1 MTREDLLREYYRI
14 LYMLQTPEKEL
25 LIGMSVSLPHY
36 GSGIITYQDARE
48 TRVLFDGGEKSFDA
62 SVVEES
68 FFDGRDANSEK
79 DTLLRLQRQLKTLPS
94 PIDLIRKLVDN
105 WNDWDQY
112 EDLYLNEVAPSLV
125 DSNHWEACDAPML
138 KPLKEILSPKD
149 WPNLPKYIADVH
161 FGRVPQFVD
170 TTILDEKR
178 IEDEVKNESK
188 RSALLR
194 TAAILTKIINHEIA
208 EENRLRT
215 IDAIQRFFQSDYF
228 NAESLYHNIEGTS
241 ELSVE
246 EFHSLQVDYVQNWFI
261 THTNSEKKCPD
272 ESQVKAIAAC
282 EKNVEVVARAG
293 SGKTSTI
300 VNRFR
305 FLSEHCHVDAAS
317 ILILAFN
324 RKAAEELREIIKNLL
339 STYQDRT
346 VGMPHVMTFHAL
358 AHSVVSR
365 ERSTR
370 ARIIYDDDETGSKI
384 LSETIQTIIDKRL
397 RDITWT
403 TKIRS
408 VMMSCFKMDWA
419 AIVNGGYNL
428 SKEQQLIY
436 RRSLP
441 NKTLNGEYVKSYGE
455 KAIANIL
462 FEHDIEYRY
471 EKAYYVEDGS
481 IYRPDFSIITPK
493 RRHVII
499 EYFGL
504 VGNPDYNEQIRWKR
518 RYWARKE
525 NACLIEIYPS
535 DIADDLEHL
544 TTALLAMLKAEG
556 VSYRELSEDEI
567 WDKIKGRAV
576 DSFTE
581 TVKSFIGRCRK
592 KAWSIDELSEK
603 ISNYRCD
610 NSVEARFLEIACSI
624 YDEYL
629 RKLQVDRLEDFDG
642 LVNRASLLVQNGHT
656 GFGQRSYRG
665 DLSELSFI
673 MIDEY
678 QDFSFLFDKL
688 LASIRNICPNARVFC
703 VGDDWQAINAF
714 AGSDIS
720 FFQQF
725 TQQPNSKRY
734 YLRKN
739 YRSMK
744 EIVSIGT
751 RLMSK
756 EEPSEIEAYQEGV
769 GTVYLGDLSKFASTP
784 AEREKFK
791 ADILTPAVLRLTTYA
806 LREGKK
812 VVFLMRTNDRLPTL
826 ITSQVQNDASKTNR
840 ERFLA
845 SIHSFFSP
853 EERKRITAF
862 TTHKYKG
869 EEEDVVI
876 VLDALFSFYPL
887 IHPTWFFQRIFGD
900 TVEKLIE
907 EERRLFYVAVSRA
920 KYDLFILSIRGEES
934 PFISELG
941 ELPKLEWDK
950 YTSQISYSEGIRIE
964 ITNERGFGAGPTLAI
979 KDSLKSS
986 YGYEW
991 SSAGKMWSH
1000 YYPTDGF
1007 DIRKILS
1014 QDWTNRADHV
1024 VLTQYS
1030 KENQVEQKYLFI
1042 RGKPTLIES

>member
-1 MTREDLLREYYRI
+1 MTREDLLREYYRT

-178 IEDEVKNESK
+178 IEDEVKNECK
-188 RSALLR
+188 MSALLR

-208 EENRLRT
+208 EENRMRT
-215 IDAIQRFFQSDYF
+215 IATIQRLFQSDYF
-228 NAESLYHNIEGTS
+228 NAESLYHNIEGAS
-241 ELSVE
+241 ELSAN
-246 EFHSLQVDYVQNWFI
+246 EFHSLRVQYVQNWFK
-261 THTNSEKKCPD
+261 THPDSSKNTPD
-272 ESQVKAIAAC
+272 EYQIDAIASC

-293 SGKTSTI
+293 SGKTATI

-305 FLSEHCHVDAAS
+305 FLTEHCHVDAAS

-324 RKAAEELREIIKNLL
+324 RKAAEELREKIKNLL
-339 STYQDRT
+339 STYQERT

-358 AHSVVSR
+358 ANSMVHP
-365 ERSTR
+365 E
-370 ARIIYDDDETGSKI
+370 RIIYDDDETGSKV

-397 RDITWT
+397 RDISWT
-403 TKIRS
+403 TKFRS
-408 VMMSCFKMDWA
+408 VMISCFKMDWA

-441 NKTLNGEYVKSYGE
+441 NKTLNGEYVKSFGE

-462 FEHDIEYRY
+462 FEHDIGYRY
-471 EKAYYVEDGS
+471 EKAYFLEDGS
-481 IYRPDFSIITPK
+481 IYRPDFSIVTPQK
-493 RRHVII
+493 RHVII

-535 DIADDLEHL
+535 DISDGPEHL
-544 TTALLAMLKAEG
+544 TAALLDMLKDEG
-556 VSYRELSEDEI
+556 VSYRALSEDEI
-567 WDKIKGRAV
+567 WERIKGRAV

-592 KAWSIDELSEK
+592 KAWPIDELSEK

-610 NSVEARFLEIACSI
+610 NSVEAQFLEIAYSI

-629 RKLQVDRLEDFDG
+629 RKLQADRLEDFDG
-642 LVNRASLLVQNGHT
+642 LINRASLYIKNGYT
-656 GFGQRSYRG
+656 RFDKRNNRG
-665 DLSELSFI
+665 DLSKLSFI

-678 QDFSFLFDKL
+678 QDFSFLFNEL
-688 LASIRNICPNARVFC
+688 LASIREVCPKASVFC

-784 AEREKFK
+784 AERTKFK
-791 ADILTPAVLRLTTYA
+791 ADILTPAVLRLTSYA
-806 LREGKK
+806 LREGKR
-812 VVFLMRTNDRLPTL
+812 VVFLLRTNDRLPTP
-826 ITSQVQNDASKTNR
+826 ITSQVQDDASKTNR

-869 EEEDVVI
+869 KEEDVVF

-907 EERRLFYVAVSRA
+907 EDRRLFYVAVSRA
-920 KYDLFILSIRGEES
+920 KYDLVILSIRGEES
-934 PFISELG
+934 PFLSELG
-941 ELPKLEWDK
+941 ELPILEWDK
-950 YTSQISYSEGIRIE
+950 YPSLISYSNGIRIE
-964 ITNERGFGAGPTLAI
+964 ITNQRGFGASPTLAI
-979 KDSLKSS
+979 KDCLKSS

-1000 YYPTDGF
+1000 YYPTEAF
-1007 DIRKILS
+1007 DINEILS
-1014 QDWTNRADHV
+1014 QEWTRAADHV

-1042 RGKPTLIES
+1042 KGKPTLIEF